1 MKLLRTFEKI
11 YVVVSML
18 FLTNGIFQRAIAQS
32 DVAGQTSP
40 VPEDRI
46 GELLVCLIL
55 VPLLI
60 VHSRKILAGL
70 RQSGWIVALCSL
82 AIASAAWSSDWRFT
96 LRRGVLLTA
105 ITLFAVY
112 VASCFDWDE
121 QLDLF
126 GWLSVI
132 AVVGSAFMAIFVPY
146 YGISHDIHAG
156 AVKGIF
162 PHKNILGRQMVFAI
176 LTLWLAKPKGIPV
189 WLRNCTLA
197 VACVLVVLSSAATS
211 MIALAVCVVM
221 YPVLELLRIGK
232 RRTVPLW
239 VPLAPLLAA
248 GTYLVLSNFGLILQA
263 AGRTNTLSGRTVI
276 WASVFR
282 AVSDRK
288 WLGYGLD
295 VFWSHVVWPGGDL
308 PTAHNGYLDIVLA
321 LGIVGLLVYIGGF
334 LTNLW
339 RASRLFWANEIRGAK
354 WPLFILLFFGVF
366 NFTESNILRL
376 LTYLWIPYVTIYVSL
391 GLMRVEERYAL
402 LSRSAIQDVD
412 DGRPE
417 PEPSPV
423 NGGLPGYGV

>member
-1 MKLLRTFEKI
+1 MEYRMT
-11 YVVVSML
+11 Y
-18 FLTNGIFQRAIAQS
+18 T
-32 DVAGQTSP
+32 
-40 VPEDRI
+40 
-46 GELLVCLIL
+46 
-55 VPLLI
+55 
-60 VHSRKILAGL
+60 
-70 RQSGWIVALCSL
+70 
-82 AIASAAWSSDWRFT
+82 
-96 LRRGVLLTA
+96 
-105 ITLFAVY
+105 
-112 VASCFDWDE
+112 
-121 QLDLF
+121 
-126 GWLSVI
+126 
-132 AVVGSAFMAIFVPY
+132 
-146 YGISHDIHAG
+146 G

-197 VACVLVVLSSAATS
+197 AACVLVVLSSAATS

-248 GTYLVLSNFGLILQA
+248 GAYLVLSNFSLILPA
-263 AGRTNTLSGRTVI
+263 AGPTNTLTGRTVI
-276 WASVFR
+276 WASVLR

-295 VFWSHVVWPGGDL
+295 VFWSGVVGAIL

-321 LGIVGLLVYIGGF
+321 LGIVGLLVFIGGF

-354 WPLFILLFFGVF
+354 WPLFILLFVGVF